1 MVRFEKDKLVIE
13 IVAGPSPAEV
23 WMELIGQLSTALYL
37 AGAHPDS
44 VPEGGLWRLSSLIE
58 DLVPEWEDA
67 RKMDP

>member
-44 VPEGGLWRLSSLIE
+44 VPEGGL
-58 DLVPEWEDA
+58 
-67 RKMDP
+67 